1 MSLQRR
7 LTLFFVLIVILPLL
21 AAGFIVQR
29 VIVGE
34 ISRRAVLSLRP
45 ALDATVEIYNRQIES
60 LDRLVRSSVDDDP
73 RFAELFQ
80 RGKTGPVENYLQGR
94 LDESLDLDFL
104 IALGK
109 NNRVLGSASRDPEF
123 LPGFSTP
130 ASSVIAKADPGR
142 PADGF
147 FRTAA
152 IPVEVRGR
160 GTQGHLIGGFWLD
173 EGLLYAAS
181 RSGVQLSIV
190 SEDRVAASTMPLGAT
205 FAVDPQYGTEGFEL
219 DLGEESKAAATPL
232 GGGMGIIASTP
243 SAPIE
248 QLSRQVLTSMLA
260 LLLLA
265 LLGTTGLAF
274 LLARLITQPLEE
286 LSAGAH
292 AISEGRFDHKIPV
305 RSKDEVGQLA
315 AAFNDMSAQ
324 LSQTISALS
333 SSRDQMQR
341 AVRRVGETLRSTHDM
356 NQMLDSILNTVADAI
371 NAEVAV
377 LWLLAPARGEL
388 RPEVVRG
395 ITLDGSTRVKVGDG
409 LVGYVAERAKAV
421 LLPGEAGGPTFSRE
435 EPGYPVAIA
444 VPMYSHER
452 IIGVISTYRRD
463 ASRPFAPD
471 ELETV
476 AFLAEQGGVALE
488 NVRLHEEAQRLS
500 LTDGLTGVWNRR
512 YFQMQFR
519 QVLATATRF
528 ERPFSVLMMDLDHFK
543 QVNDRFGHQR
553 GDALLIEFSHR
564 VTHLLREVDTFA
576 RYGGEEF
583 ICLLSETDTDGAKTT
598 AEKIHD
604 AIRGVP
610 FGSMDEE
617 LVNLTVSIGVAA
629 YPDHGDSFKS
639 LVEAAD
645 QALYRAKQTG
655 RDRVC
660 VASTAPD
667 LKLAN

>member
-7 LTLFFVLIVILPLL
+7 LTVFFVLIVILPLL

-45 ALDATVEIYNRQIES
+45 ALDATVAIYNRQAES
-60 LDRLVRSSVDDDP
+60 LDRLVRSSVDGDA
-73 RFAELFQ
+73 RFARLFQ
-80 RGKTGPVENYLQGR
+80 RGETAPLESYLGGT

-104 IALGK
+104 VALNQSGRVIA
-109 NNRVLGSASRDPEF
+109 SASRDPSF
-123 LPGFSTP
+123 LAGFARP
-130 ASSVIAKADPGR
+130 APTVIAQADPG
-142 PADGF
+142 PAAGF
-147 FRTAA
+147 SRTAA
-152 IPVEVRGR
+152 IPVEIRGR
-160 GTQGHLIGGFWLD
+160 GTQGHLIGGLWLD
-173 EGLLYAAS
+173 EGLLFAAS
-181 RSGVQLSIV
+181 RSGVDLSIV
-190 SEDRVAASTMPLGAT
+190 AQDRVIASTKSLGAS
-205 FAVDPQYGTEGFEL
+205 FEVDVDYIDAFDL
-219 DLGEESKAAATPL
+219 DLGEEAKAAATKL

-243 SAPIE
+243 SGPIE

-286 LSAGAH
+286 LSVGAH
-292 AISEGRFDHKIPV
+292 AISEGRFDHRIPV

-315 AAFNDMSAQ
+315 AAFNEMSGQ

-356 NQMLDSILNTVADAI
+356 NQMLDSILNTVADAV

-395 ITLDGSTRVKVGDG
+395 IALDGSTRVKVGDG

-421 LLPGEAGGPTFSRE
+421 LLPGDAGGPTFSRD

-463 ASRPFAPD
+463 VSRPFAQN

-543 QVNDRFGHQR
+543 QVNDKLGHQR
-553 GDALLIEFSHR
+553 GDALLIEFSQR

-583 ICLLSETDTDGAKTT
+583 ICLLSETDTTGAKTT

-660 VASTAPD
+660 VASSAPD
-667 LKLAN
+667 LKVAN

>member
-45 ALDATVEIYNRQIES
+45 ALDATVAIYNRQAKS
-60 LDRLVRSSVDDDP
+60 LDERVRSTVDGEP
-73 RFAELFQ
+73 RFARLFEQ
-80 RGKTGPVENYLQGR
+80 GATSPVEDYLEER

-104 IALGK
+104 VATDK
-109 NNRVLGSASRDPEF
+109 NGRVIGSAAREPDF
-123 LPGFSTP
+123 LAGFTTP
-130 ASSVIAKADPGR
+130 AASVIARADPG
-142 PADGF
+142 PGQGF
-147 FRTAA
+147 LRTAS
-152 IPVEVRGR
+152 IPVEIRGR
-160 GTQGHLIGGFWLD
+160 GTQGHLVGGFWLD
-173 EGLLYAAS
+173 EGLLLAAS
-181 RSGVQLSIV
+181 RSGVALSIV
-190 SEDRVAASTMPLGAT
+190 AEDRVIASTKSLGAS
-205 FAVDPQYGTEGFEL
+205 FEADVDYLDAFEL
-219 DLGEESKAAATPL
+219 DLGEETKAAATKL

-243 SAPIE
+243 SGPIE

-286 LSAGAH
+286 LSVGAR
-292 AISEGRFDHKIPV
+292 AISEGRFDHQIPV
-305 RSKDEVGQLA
+305 RSKDEVGHLA
-315 AAFNDMSAQ
+315 AAFNDMSGQ
-324 LSQTISALS
+324 LSHTISALS

-356 NQMLDSILNTVADAI
+356 KQMLDSILNTAADAV
-371 NAEVAV
+371 NAEAAV
-377 LWLLAPARGEL
+377 LWLLSPARGEL

-395 ITLDGSTRVKVGDG
+395 ITLGESTRVKVGDG

-421 LLPGEAGGPTFSRE
+421 LLPGEAGGPVFSRE

-444 VPMYSHER
+444 VPMYSQER
-452 IIGVISTYRRD
+452 IMGVISTYRRD
-463 ASRPFAPD
+463 PARPFAQD

-543 QVNDRFGHQR
+543 QVNDRLGHQR
-553 GDALLIEFSHR
+553 GDALLIEFSQR

-583 ICLLSETDTDGAKTT
+583 ICLLSETDTVGAKTT

-610 FGSMDEE
+610 FGGMDEE

-629 YPDHGDSFKS
+629 YPDHGDSFKA

>member
-7 LTLFFVLIVILPLL
+7 LTVFFVLIVILPLL
-21 AAGFIVQR
+21 AAGFVVQR

-45 ALDATVEIYNRQIES
+45 ALDATVAIYNRQVDS
-60 LDRLVRSSVDDDP
+60 LDRLVRSSVDGDAT
-73 RFAELFQ
+73 FARLFQ
-80 RGKTGPVENYLQGR
+80 SGETAPLERYLSGT

-104 IALGK
+104 VALDNDGE
-109 NNRVLGSASRDPEF
+109 VVGAAFRDPDF
-123 LPGFSTP
+123 LSGFTTP
-130 ASSVIAKADPGR
+130 APTVIAQADPG
-142 PADGF
+142 PGSGF
-147 FRTAA
+147 SRTAA
-152 IPVEVRGR
+152 IPVEIRGS
-160 GTQGHLIGGFWLD
+160 GTQGHLIGGLWLD
-173 EGLLYAAS
+173 EGLLFAAS
-181 RSGVQLSIV
+181 RSGVDLSILAQ
-190 SEDRVAASTMPLGAT
+190 DRVIASTKSLGAS
-205 FAVDPQYGTEGFEL
+205 FEVGVDYKVDGFDV
-219 DLGEESKAAATPL
+219 DLGEEAKAAATKL

-265 LLGTTGLAF
+265 LLGTSGLAF

-292 AISEGRFDHKIPV
+292 AISEGRFDHRIPV

-315 AAFNDMSAQ
+315 AAFNEMSGQ

-333 SSRDQMQR
+333 TSRDQMQR

-356 NQMLDSILNTVADAI
+356 NQMLDSILNTVADAV

-395 ITLDGSTRVKVGDG
+395 ITLESSTRVKVGDG

-421 LLPGEAGGPTFSRE
+421 LLPGEAGGPTFSRD

-444 VPMYSHER
+444 VPVYSHER

-463 ASRPFAPD
+463 LSRPFGHD
-471 ELETV
+471 DLETV

-543 QVNDRFGHQR
+543 QVNDKLGHQR
-553 GDALLIEFSHR
+553 GDALLIEFSQR

-583 ICLLSETDTDGAKTT
+583 ICLLSETDTPGAKTT
-598 AEKIHD
+598 AEKIHE

-610 FGSMDEE
+610 FGSIDEE

-655 RDRVC
+655 RNRVC

-667 LKLAN
+667 LKVAN

>member
-7 LTLFFVLIVILPLL
+7 LTLFFILIVILPLL
-21 AAGFIVQR
+21 AAGFVVQR

-45 ALDATVEIYNRQIES
+45 ALDATVAIYNRQAES
-60 LDRLVRSSVDDDP
+60 LDRRVRSTVEGETSFA
-73 RFAELFQ
+73 RFFQ
-80 RGKTGPVENYLQGR
+80 QGGTASLESYLSDR

-104 IALGK
+104 IALNG
-109 NNRVLGSASRDPEF
+109 NSRVIASASRDADF
-123 LPGFSTP
+123 LPGFTTP
-130 ASSVIAKADPGR
+130 APAAIARSDPG
-142 PADGF
+142 PGLGF
-147 FRTAA
+147 SRTAA
-152 IPVEVRGR
+152 IPVDVRGQ
-160 GTQGHLIGGFWLD
+160 GTLGHLIGGFWLD
-173 EGLLYAAS
+173 EGLLLAAS
-181 RSGVQLSIV
+181 RSGVALSIV
-190 SEDRVAASTMPLGAT
+190 AEDRVISSTKSLGAS
-205 FAVDPQYGTEGFEL
+205 FEVKVDYLDAFEL
-219 DLGEESKAAATPL
+219 DLGEEAKAAATKL
-232 GGGMGIIASTP
+232 GGGMGIVATTP
-243 SAPIE
+243 AGPIE
-248 QLSRQVLTSMLA
+248 DLSRQVLTSMLA

-265 LLGTTGLAF
+265 LVGTTGLAF

-286 LSAGAH
+286 LAAGAH
-292 AISEGRFDHKIPV
+292 AISEGRFDHRIPV

-315 AAFNDMSAQ
+315 GAFNDMSGQ

-356 NQMLDSILNTVADAI
+356 NQMLDSILNTVADAV
-371 NAEVAV
+371 NAEAAV
-377 LWLLAPARGEL
+377 LWLLSPARGEL

-395 ITLDGSTRVKVGDG
+395 VTFDDTARVRVGDG
-409 LVGYVAERAKAV
+409 VVGYVAERAKAV
-421 LLPGEAGGPTFSRE
+421 LLPGEAGTPVFSRD
-435 EPGYPVAIA
+435 EPGYPVTIA
-444 VPMYSHER
+444 VPLYSQER
-452 IIGVISTYRRD
+452 IMGVISTYRRD
-463 ASRPFAPD
+463 LSRPFAQD
-471 ELETV
+471 DLDTV

-512 YFQMQFR
+512 FFQMQFR

-543 QVNDRFGHQR
+543 EVNDNLGHQR
-553 GDALLIEFSHR
+553 GDALLIEFSQR

-583 ICLLSETDTDGAKTT
+583 ICLLSETDTQGAKIT
-598 AEKIHD
+598 ADKIHD
-604 AIRGVP
+604 AIRGTP
-610 FGSMDEE
+610 FGGMDEE
-617 LVNLTVSIGVAA
+617 LVPLTVSIGVAA
-629 YPDHGDSFKS
+629 YPDHGDSRTA

-660 VASTAPD
+660 VAQNPPD
-667 LKLAN
+667 LKIAN

>member
-45 ALDATVEIYNRQIES
+45 ALDATVAIYNRQATS
-60 LDRLVRSSVDDDP
+60 LDSLVRSSVDDDQ
-73 RFAELFQ
+73 RFAQLLQTGE
-80 RGKTGPVENYLQGR
+80 TGPLENYLQES
-94 LDESLDLDFL
+94 LDEALDLDFL
-104 IALGK
+104 VALDTDG
-109 NNRVLGSASRDPEF
+109 RVLGSASRDPSF
-123 LPGFSTP
+123 LPGFTTP
-130 ASSVIAKADPGR
+130 APTVIAQADPG
-142 PADGF
+142 PAAGF
-147 FRTAA
+147 SRTAA
-152 IPVEVRGR
+152 IPVEIRGE
-160 GTQGHLIGGFWLD
+160 GAQGHLIGGLWLD
-173 EGLLYAAS
+173 EGLLFAAS
-181 RSGVQLSIV
+181 RSDVDLSIV
-190 SEDRVAASTMPLGAT
+190 AQDRVVASTKSLGAS
-205 FAVDPQYGTEGFEL
+205 FEVDVDYIDAFDL
-219 DLGEESKAAATPL
+219 DLGEEAKAAATKL
-232 GGGMGIIASTP
+232 GGGMGIIASIP

-248 QLSRQVLTSMLA
+248 QLARQVLTSMLA

-265 LLGTTGLAF
+265 LVGTTGLAF

-292 AISEGRFDHKIPV
+292 AISEGRFDHRIPV

-315 AAFNDMSAQ
+315 TAFNEMSGQ

-356 NQMLDSILNTVADAI
+356 GQMLDSILNTVADAV

-395 ITLDGSTRVKVGDG
+395 ITLDGSMRVKVGDG
-409 LVGYVAERAKAV
+409 LVGYVAERAQAV
-421 LLPGEAGGPTFSRE
+421 LLPGDSGGPSFGRH
-435 EPGYPVAIA
+435 EPIYPVAIA

-463 ASRPFAPD
+463 VSRPFASN

-543 QVNDRFGHQR
+543 QVNDKLGHQR
-553 GDALLIEFSHR
+553 GDALLIEFSQR

-583 ICLLSETDTDGAKTT
+583 ICLLSETDTTGAKTT

-604 AIRGVP
+604 AIRGTP
-610 FGSMDEE
+610 FGGMDEE

-629 YPDHGDSFKS
+629 YPDHGDTFKS

-660 VASTAPD
+660 VASAAPD

>member
-7 LTLFFVLIVILPLL
+7 LTLFFILIVILPLL

-45 ALDATVEIYNRQIES
+45 ALDATVAIYNRQATS
-60 LDRLVRSSVDDDP
+60 LDRLVRSSVDGEP
-73 RFAELFQ
+73 RLAQLLRAGE
-80 RGKTGPVENYLQGR
+80 TGPLETYLGER
-94 LDESLDLDFL
+94 LDESVDLDF
-104 IALGK
+104 IVALGK
-109 NNRVLGSASRDPEF
+109 NGSVLGSASRQPQF
-123 LPGFSTP
+123 LPGFATP
-130 ASSVIAKADPGR
+130 APSIIARADPG
-142 PADGF
+142 AGSGY

-152 IPVEVRGR
+152 IPVEIRGS
-160 GTQGHLIGGFWLD
+160 GTQGHLIAGLWLD
-173 EGLLYAAS
+173 NGLLYAAS
-181 RSGVQLSIV
+181 RSGVDLSIV
-190 SEDRVAASTMPLGAT
+190 SQDRVVASTAEVGAS
-205 FAVDPQYGTEGFEL
+205 FEVDVDYIDAFEL
-219 DLGEESKAAATPL
+219 DIGEEAKAAATDL
-232 GGGMGIIASTP
+232 GGGMGIISSTP
-243 SAPIE
+243 AAPIE

-292 AISEGRFDHKIPV
+292 AISEGRFDHRIPV

-315 AAFNDMSAQ
+315 TAFNEMSGQ

-356 NQMLDSILNTVADAI
+356 KQMLDSILNTVADAV

-395 ITLDGSTRVKVGDG
+395 LALDSSTRVKVGEG

-421 LLPGEAGGPTFSRE
+421 LLPGEAGGPTFSRD
-435 EPGYPVAIA
+435 EPGCPVAIA
-444 VPMYSHER
+444 VPLYSHER

-463 ASRPFAPD
+463 VSRPFAQD

-543 QVNDRFGHQR
+543 QVNDKLGHQR
-553 GDALLIEFSHR
+553 GDALLIEFSQR

-583 ICLLSETDTDGAKTT
+583 ICLLSETDTTGAKTT

-604 AIRGVP
+604 AIRGTP
-610 FGSMDEE
+610 LGGMDEE

>member
-45 ALDATVEIYNRQIES
+45 ALDATVAIYNRQSKS
-60 LDRLVRSSVDDDP
+60 LDERVRSTVEGKP
-73 RFAELFQ
+73 QFARLFMQ
-80 RGKTGPVENYLQGR
+80 GTASPIQGYLEDR

-104 IALGK
+104 VATDKDG
-109 NNRVLGSASRDPEF
+109 RVIGSASREADF
-123 LPGFSTP
+123 LPGFTTP
-130 ASSVIAKADPGR
+130 AASVIARADPG
-142 PADGF
+142 PGQGF
-147 FRTAA
+147 LRTAA
-152 IPVEVRGR
+152 IPVEIQGR
-160 GTQGHLIGGFWLD
+160 GTQGHLVGGFWLD
-173 EGLLYAAS
+173 EGLLLAAS
-181 RSGVQLSIV
+181 RSGVALSIV
-190 SEDRVAASTMPLGAT
+190 AEDRMVASTKSLGAS
-205 FAVDPQYGTEGFEL
+205 FEVDVDYLEAFEL
-219 DLGEESKAAATPL
+219 DLGEESKAAATKL
-232 GGGMGIIASTP
+232 GGGMGIVASTP

-286 LSAGAH
+286 LSVGAR
-292 AISEGRFDHKIPV
+292 AISEGRFDHQIPV

-315 AAFNDMSAQ
+315 SAFNDMSGQ
-324 LSQTISALS
+324 LSHTISALS

-356 NQMLDSILNTVADAI
+356 KQMLDSILNTVADAV
-371 NAEVAV
+371 NAEAAV
-377 LWLLAPARGEL
+377 LWLLSPARGEL

-395 ITLDGSTRVKVGDG
+395 ITLGESTRVKVGDG

-421 LLPGEAGGPTFSRE
+421 LLPGEAGGPVFSRE

-452 IIGVISTYRRD
+452 IMGVISTYRRD
-463 ASRPFAPD
+463 ESRPFVPD

-528 ERPFSVLMMDLDHFK
+528 ERPFSILMMDLDHFK
-543 QVNDRFGHQR
+543 QVNDRLGHQR
-553 GDALLIEFSHR
+553 GDALLIEFSQR

-583 ICLLSETDTDGAKTT
+583 ICLLSETDTIGAKTT

-610 FGSMDEE
+610 FGGMDEE

-629 YPDHGDSFKS
+629 YPDHGDSFKA

-660 VASTAPD
+660 VASDAPD

>member
-45 ALDATVEIYNRQIES
+45 ALDATVEIYNRQHES
-60 LDRLVRSSVDDDP
+60 LDRLVRSSVDQDP
-73 RFAELFQ
+73 RFAELFE
-80 RGKTGPVENYLQGR
+80 RGEAAPLENYLQGG

-104 IALGK
+104 VAIGPDG
-109 NNRVLGSASRDPEF
+109 RVLGAASREPEF
-123 LPGFSTP
+123 LPGFATP
-130 ASSVIAKADPGR
+130 APSVIARADPGA
-142 PADGF
+142 PTSGF
-147 FRTAA
+147 LRTAA
-152 IPVEVRGR
+152 IPIEVRGR
-160 GTQGHLIGGFWLD
+160 GTLGHLIGGFWLD

-190 SEDRVAASTMPLGAT
+190 SDNRVAASTMPLGAT
-205 FAVDPQYGTEGFEL
+205 FEVAVDYVDPFEL
-219 DLGEESKAAATPL
+219 DLGEESKAAATEL

-292 AISEGRFDHKIPV
+292 AISEGRFDHRIPV

-315 AAFNDMSAQ
+315 VAFNEMSGQ

-356 NQMLDSILNTVADAI
+356 NQMLDSILNTVADAV

-377 LWLLAPARGEL
+377 LWLLSPARSEL

-395 ITLDGSTRVKVGDG
+395 ITLDGSTRVKVGEG

-421 LLPGEAGGPTFSRE
+421 LLPGDAGGPTYSRD

-452 IIGVISTYRRD
+452 IIGVITTYRRD
-463 ASRPFAPD
+463 VSRPFAPN

-543 QVNDRFGHQR
+543 QVNDKLGHQR
-553 GDALLIEFSHR
+553 GDALLIEFSQR

-617 LVNLTVSIGVAA
+617 LVALTVSIGVAA
-629 YPDHGDSFKS
+629 YPDHGDSFKR

-660 VASTAPD
+660 VATIAPD

>member
-21 AAGFIVQR
+21 AAGLIVQR

-45 ALDATVEIYNRQIES
+45 ALDATVAIYNRQAES
-60 LDRLVRSSVDDDP
+60 LDRRVRMTVEGEP
-73 RFAELFQ
+73 RFATLFQ
-80 RGKTGPVENYLQGR
+80 QGRAAPLEDYLARR

-104 IALGK
+104 VAVG
-109 NNRVLGSASRDPEF
+109 RRGEVVAFASKQPSF
-123 LPGFSTP
+123 LPGFRPP
-130 ASSVIAKADPGR
+130 APTAIAEADPGVG
-142 PADGF
+142 DGF
-147 FRTAA
+147 SRTPS
-152 IPVEVRGR
+152 IPVVVGDRERAGD
-160 GTQGHLIGGFWLD
+160 LIGGFWLD
-173 EGLLYAAS
+173 QDLLFAAS
-181 RSGVQLSIV
+181 RSGVDLSV
-190 SEDRVAASTMPLGAT
+190 VAGDRVVASTAEVGAS
-205 FAVDPQYGTEGFEL
+205 FEIDVDYIDAFET
-219 DLGEESKAAATPL
+219 DIGEESKAAATKL
-232 GGGMGIIASTP
+232 GGGMGIVGSTP
-243 SAPIE
+243 SAPIT

-265 LLGTTGLAF
+265 LLGTTGLAY

-286 LSAGAH
+286 LSEGAR
-292 AISEGRFDHKIPV
+292 AISEGRFDHRIPV
-305 RSKDEVGQLA
+305 RSKDEVGHLA
-315 AAFNDMSAQ
+315 NAFNDMSGQ
-324 LSQTISALS
+324 LSNTISALS

-356 NQMLDSILNTVADAI
+356 KQMLDSILNTAADAVTADI
-371 NAEVAV
+371 AV
-377 LWLLAPARGEL
+377 LWLFSAARGEL
-388 RPEVVRG
+388 YPAVARG
-395 ITLDGSTRVKVGDG
+395 LNLDSLGRVKVGEG
-409 LVGYVAERAKAV
+409 VVGFVAERATS
-421 LLPGEAGGPTFSRE
+421 LILSQQSGGPVFSRH
-435 EPGYPVAIA
+435 EPRFPVAVA
-444 VPMYSHER
+444 VPLYSQER
-452 IIGVISTYRRD
+452 IMGVLVAYRRD
-463 ASRPFAPD
+463 ASRPFAQE

-476 AFLAEQGGVALE
+476 RFLAEQGGVAVE

-512 YFQMQFR
+512 FFQMQFR

-528 ERPFSVLMMDLDHFK
+528 ERPFSVLMMDLDYFK
-543 QVNDRFGHQR
+543 QVNDRHGHQR
-553 GDALLIEFSHR
+553 GDALLIEFSQR

-583 ICLLSETDTDGAKTT
+583 ICLLSETDVLGATTT

-604 AIRGVP
+604 AIKGTP
-610 FGSMDEE
+610 FGSMDDE

-660 VASTAPD
+660 VASERPD
-667 LKLAN
+667 LKLAR